1 VTKKTAPAL
10 RRTDEGLGRRL
21 NRAAGR
27 LTVGVT
33 VGVLTGTFW
42 PAEHSLAARVLAGWD
57 AGSVVVL
64 LVVWSI
70 VLTADARDTKRRAA
84 AADPGRTAV
93 WVLVV
98 IASAVS
104 LFAGAVVMRHASAID
119 PARRGLLIGLCLIAV
134 TTAWT
139 LTHSVFTLRYAH
151 LFYRDG
157 EGGDDTG
164 GGEHGGGKHA
174 SKPGEGGL
182 EFLGK
187 KPPSDFDFA
196 YFAFTIGMCFQ
207 VSDVGVSTPQ
217 MRRAVLAHSL
227 LSFVYNTVILA
238 LSLNLLAGALG

>member
-1 VTKKTAPAL
+1 VTKKTAL
-10 RRTDEGLGRRL
+10 RRTDQGLVRRL

-27 LTVGVT
+27 LIVGIT
-33 VGVLTGTFW
+33 VGVLTATFW
-42 PAEHSLAARVLAGWD
+42 PAEHSLAVRVLAGWD
-57 AGSVVVL
+57 AGSLIVL
-64 LVVWSI
+64 LVVWAI

-84 AADPGRTAV
+84 AADPGRRAV

-98 IASAVS
+98 VASSVS

-151 LFYRDG
+151 LYYRDG
-157 EGGDDTG
+157 DGAREAGGHDDL
-164 GGEHGGGKHA
+164 A
-174 SKPGEGGL
+174 GEGGL

-207 VSDVGVSTPQ
+207 VSDVGVSTAQ

-227 LSFVYNTVILA
+227 LSFVYNTVIVA

>member
-1 VTKKTAPAL
+1 MPA
-10 RRTDEGLGRRL
+10 RRPTDERLVRRL

-33 VGVLTGTFW
+33 VGVLTATFW
-42 PAEHSLAARVLAGWD
+42 PAEHSLAVRVLAGWD

-64 LVVWSI
+64 LVVWAI
-70 VLTADARDTKRRAA
+70 VLTADPRDTKRRAA

-98 IASAVS
+98 IASSVS
-104 LFAGAVVMRHASAID
+104 LLAGAVVMRHAAAID
-119 PARRGLLIGLCLIAV
+119 PARRGLLIGLCMVAV
-134 TTAWT
+134 MTAWT

-157 EGGDDTG
+157 DGGLDDRG
-164 GGEHGGGKHA
+164 RHDAKA
-174 SKPGEGGL
+174 GEGGL
-182 EFLGK
+182 EFLGT

-227 LSFVYNTVILA
+227 LSLVYNTVILA